1 MHKNTKAKVAKEQL
15 NFYADNFTVNKLPFN
30 YTVTSFKEEINELIK
45 LSDLDEYSTNYFKE
59 KTGV

>member
-1 MHKNTKAKVAKEQL
+1 MHKNSGIGKYKEKLQFL
-15 NFYADNFTVNKLPFN
+15 ADNFTVNNLPFN

-45 LSDLDEYSTNYFKE
+45 LLDLDEYSTKYFKK

>member
-1 MHKNTKAKVAKEQL
+1 MHGNSKWWKYKEKLQFL
-15 NFYADNFTVNKLPFN
+15 ADNFTVNKLPFN

-45 LSDLDEYSTNYFKE
+45 LSDLDEYSTKYFKN